1 MVVGYRLPDK
11 VAVVTGAA
19 RGLGRSHALA
29 LAAEGANIAAVDIGR
44 TPGEAAYDL
53 ARRSELQEVVKAV
66 RDMGRQAI
74 AVECDVT
81 RSDEV
86 RSMARE
92 VLRQWG
98 RVDILVNN
106 AGVISV
112 STVVEMRE
120 AEWDLVVDVSLKG
133 TFLCCRHVLPAMMK
147 QRSGRVIN
155 TGSIAGKEGIALN
168 AHYSAAKAGVHAFT
182 RALAKEVASYGIN
195 VNAVAPGGV
204 NTPLMKGIAG
214 KLAQV
219 WNVKPEEAYQAFC
232 QRFHVSGAPIEP
244 ADVSNVVV
252 WLASDET
259 RNLTGQVIHV

>member
-1 MVVGYRLPDK
+1 MVSAHRLVDK

-29 LAAEGANIAAVDIGR
+29 LAAEGAHVAVVDIGK
-44 TPGEAAYDL
+44 TPGGAAYDL
-53 ARRSELQEVVKAV
+53 ATLSELDDVVKNV
-66 RDMGRQAI
+66 RDMGRESVAI
-74 AVECDVT
+74 QCDVT
-81 RSDEV
+81 RNDQV
-86 RSMARE
+86 RSMARD
-92 VLRQWG
+92 VLGRWG

-112 STVVEMRE
+112 SSVVEMRE
-120 AEWDLVVDVSLKG
+120 AEWDLVLDVSLKG
-133 TFLCCRHVLPAMMK
+133 TFLCCRHILPAMMK
-147 QRSGRVIN
+147 QQAGRVIN
-155 TGSIAGKEGIALN
+155 TGSIAGREGIPLN

-182 RALAKEVASYGIN
+182 QALARETASYGIN

-204 NTPLMKGIAG
+204 DTALMKGIAS

-219 WNVKPEEAYQAFC
+219 WNVGPEEAYRTFC
-232 QRFHVSGAPIEP
+232 QRFHVSGGPVEP

-259 RNLTGQVIHV
+259 RTLTGQVIYV